1 MAEAAADTPL
11 LQTPL
16 HDRHVA
22 LGARMVPFAG
32 YAMPV
37 QYKDGILS
45 EHLWTRENA
54 GLFDVSHMGQRFL
67 IGADHETTA
76 RALETL
82 IPADI
87 VGLKP
92 GQQRYSQFL
101 NAEGGILDDLMVTRP
116 ADPAEDGVLYLV
128 VNAACKNDDDKLLEK
143 LPLKF
148 LRAEHRALLAL
159 QGPKAV
165 DALARHAPGVAEM
178 GFMSSLST
186 TFDGIPINVSRS
198 GYTGEDGYEISVAN
212 DKAVALF
219 DALLSEPEVKPI
231 GLGAR
236 DSLRLEAGLCL
247 YGHDIDTTT
256 SPIEGQLQWSI
267 QKRRREAGDF
277 PGAARILKEWS
288 EGPSRKR
295 VGILPEGKAPAREG
309 TEIMKDGAVI
319 GRVTSGGF
327 GPSVNGPV
335 AMGYVDA
342 AHATPD
348 TQIELM
354 VRGKALPARIV
365 PLPFVPNRFVRKQS

>member
-1 MAEAAADTPL
+1 
-11 LQTPL
+11 
-16 HDRHVA
+16 
-22 LGARMVPFAG
+22 
-32 YAMPV
+32 
-37 QYKDGILS
+37 
-45 EHLWTRENA
+45 
-54 GLFDVSHMGQRFL
+54 
-67 IGADHETTA
+67 
-76 RALETL
+76 
-82 IPADI
+82 
-87 VGLKP
+87 
-92 GQQRYSQFL
+92 
-101 NAEGGILDDLMVTRP
+101 
-116 ADPAEDGVLYLV
+116 
-128 VNAACKNDDDKLLEK
+128 
-143 LPLKF
+143 
-148 LRAEHRALLAL
+148 
-159 QGPKAV
+159 
-165 DALARHAPGVAEM
+165 
-178 GFMSSLST
+178 MSSLST